1 MKLLQTIKHSSKFL
15 TSAIVW
21 SLLFILTITVVN
33 GQELPPRPLTVT
45 VSLSQNLSFGAFYHG
60 NAGGSVIIYNDGSR
74 SSSGDIVLLTMGYS
88 FSTGLYDVVANPGT
102 LISILKGPDAILTGS
117 NGGFMV
123 LQIGDS
129 NPGNPFIIT
138 TTPPMA
144 TQVRIGG
151 TLVVGNPLTNPPGNY
166 GGTFDVTLVQ
176 E

>member
-1 MKLLQTIKHSSKFL
+1 MKLLPIIKYSSRLL
-15 TSAIVW
+15 TPVVIW
-21 SLLFILTITVVN
+21 SLLFSLTTIVVN

-60 NAGGSVIIYNDGSR
+60 NAGGSVIIYDDGSR
-74 SSSGDIVLLTMGYS
+74 SSTGDIVLLTMGYS

-102 LISILKGPDAILTGS
+102 LISILNGPDAVLTGS
-117 NGGFMV
+117 NGGFMI

-129 NPGNPFIIT
+129 NPASPFILT
-138 TTPPMA
+138 TAPPMA
-144 TQVRIGG
+144 TQLRIGG
-151 TLVVGNPLTNPPGNY
+151 TLIVGNPLQNPPGNY